1 MFDLSPLLD
10 APAPVQAH
18 VISALAALAA
28 TPVVIFRRRRD
39 RLHKT
44 LGYVWASAMA
54 LTAASSFL
62 IMEIRLIGPFSP
74 IHILSAVTLVNL
86 VLAISAIRRS
96 PVAGCTRCSSA
107 RPRTAPASPR
117 PQASRCWPPCFSGP
131 VGSSFPPVRRCPP
144 NSRDGRAPA
153 SGRPGKRN
161 SPIRKI
167 PLHIIRIPRYSARH
181 QAKTVRSWRNW

>member
-86 VLAISAIRRS
+86 VLAISAIRRKNRRMHETILRQTAFWALG
-96 PVAGCTRCSSA
+96 VAGGFTLLPGRRMHEVLFGAAEDGTSIAAAASLAVLAAVLLWTGWKLFSTR
-107 RPRTAPASPR
+107 PTLPAE
-117 PQASRCWPPCFSGP
+117 
-131 VGSSFPPVRRCPP
+131 
-144 NSRDGRAPA
+144 
-153 SGRPGKRN
+153 
-161 SPIRKI
+161 
-167 PLHIIRIPRYSARH
+167 
-181 QAKTVRSWRNW
+181 